1 MTDRRTVLAAVG
13 TTALAIGAM
22 KTGIAHAAAGPS
34 LAASSFVEMLDP
46 AQAETARFAFGGA
59 THRGWNFM
67 GTRVKPGLPLEQMS
81 GDQKAAADALLRTLL
96 SEAGYAKI
104 RLIMATQDVMRELGR
119 GPADRNSE
127 RFSIAVFGTPGPDL
141 WGLRIEG
148 HHLSLSWTLLGD
160 RIVAITPASFSVIPQ
175 HIPVGELRGTV
186 VLEREEGLGRRL
198 IGDLG
203 GGKRERALFAERSP
217 GNVLAMAGDEDRF
230 SAKQGIAAAD
240 LADGQRDLL
249 WELIETTT
257 VEPWPTPIADQQRTR
272 IRDGDPQAVH
282 FAWAG
287 GREPGEMFYYRIHG
301 DTFVL
306 EFASVF
312 RDPEHLHAVYHDP
325 ERTLGRHVT

>member
-13 TTALAIGAM
+13 SSALAIGAM
-22 KTGIAHAAAGPS
+22 KAGITLAATGPSPAAANF
-34 LAASSFVEMLDP
+34 LAMLEP
-46 AQAETARFAFGGA
+46 AEAEAARFDFGDT
-59 THRGWNFM
+59 THRRWNFM
-67 GTRVKPGLPLEQMS
+67 GTRVKPGLLLERMS
-81 GDQKAAADALLRTLL
+81 ADQKAAAEVLLRTLL

-119 GPADRNSE
+119 GPSDRNSE

-141 WGLRIEG
+141 WGVRIEG
-148 HHLSLSWTLLGD
+148 HHLSLSWTLSGD

-175 HIPVGELRGTV
+175 HITVGELRGTV

-198 IGDLG
+198 IGDLA

-217 GNVLAMAGDEDRF
+217 GNVLAMAGEEDRF
-230 SAKQGIAAAD
+230 TAKQGIAAAELVD
-240 LADGQRDLL
+240 AQRDLL

-257 VEPWPTPIADQQRTR
+257 VEPWPTPIADQQRIR
-272 IRDGDPQAVH
+272 IREGDPEAVH

-325 ERTLGRHVT
+325 QRTLGRHMT